1 MNAMQDTRQK
11 ILDHLKTHG
20 EATVEELREWLG
32 GITAVTVRHH
42 LDVLRRDGLVD
53 APTVERRD
61 TPGRPRYV
69 YTLTD
74 KASRY
79 FPKNY
84 RNLTDHLLEE
94 IVTRFDEPQA
104 NVLFEGVAERLAS
117 KGPAQRDGE
126 SFEER
131 LKKVV
136 TYLCEQGYVAHYE
149 PVEGGFLLHTSNCP
163 YDRVKGSDEYLCTV
177 DLSLVASLLNVV
189 PRRVN
194 QITQGDHACSYFL
207 PSLST

>member
-1 MNAMQDTRQK
+1 MQDTRQK

-69 YTLTD
+69 YTLTE

-79 FPKNY
+79 FP
-84 RNLTDHLLEE
+84 RT
-94 IVTRFDEPQA
+94 IAT
-104 NVLFEGVAERLAS
+104 
-117 KGPAQRDGE
+117 
-126 SFEER
+126 
-131 LKKVV
+131 
-136 TYLCEQGYVAHYE
+136 
-149 PVEGGFLLHTSNCP
+149 
-163 YDRVKGSDEYLCTV
+163 
-177 DLSLVASLLNVV
+177 
-189 PRRVN
+189 
-194 QITQGDHACSYFL
+194 
-207 PSLST
+207 

>member
-1 MNAMQDTRQK
+1 MQDTRQK

-20 EATVEELREWLG
+20 EATVEELRDWLG

-53 APTVERRD
+53 APSVERRD

-69 YTLTD
+69 YTLTE
-74 KASRY
+74 KASRF

-84 RNLTDHLLEE
+84 RNLTDHMLKE

-117 KGPAQRDGE
+117 DGPAQRDGE

-131 LKKVV
+131 LQKVV
-136 TYLCEQGYVAHYE
+136 AYLSEQGYVAHYE
-149 PVEGGFLLHTSNCP
+149 SAEGGFLLHTSNCP
-163 YDRVKGSDEYLCTV
+163 YDRVKARTSTCALWTCRWW
-177 DLSLVASLLNVV
+177 
-189 PRRVN
+189 PR
-194 QITQGDHACSYFL
+194 Y
-207 PSLST
+207 